1 MEVRL
6 PRRSRLA
13 QGQGAAD
20 LKANAPAADPLLLTA
35 IDFKDAWEQI
45 SRNMLQ
51 TLWEGGPLEGHFCGF
66 GFGFAILPDLGI
78 IWGSFWIILG
88 SF

>member
-1 MEVRL
+1 MF
-6 PRRSRLA
+6 A
-13 QGQGAAD
+13 CID
-20 LKANAPAADPLLLTA
+20 YLKANAPAADPLLLTA

-66 GFGFAILPDLGI
+66 GFGFAILLDLGI
-78 IWGSFWIILG
+78 MWGSFWIILG